1 MSDADYEP
9 STWEMVAD
17 HVERYLATDGD
28 DGFEFHGAKCVI
40 LTTTGAKSGKRRRS
54 PLVRVRDGD
63 RYLVVASMGGAP
75 KHPSWYLNLLADPAV
90 TIQDRAETHHLTA
103 RIATGDEK
111 AELWPKAVAEW
122 PDYEKYQAKTE
133 RDIPLVICE

>member
-1 MSDADYEP
+1 MCKQTISLVFFAALTMSLAEATRAGETCFEDFDSYEVG
-9 STWEMVAD
+9 SNIID
-17 HVERYLATDGD
+17 QGD
-28 DGFEFHGAKCVI
+28 WIGW
-40 LTTTGAKSGKRRRS
+40 
-54 PLVRVRDGD
+54 DGD
-63 RYLVVASMGGAP
+63 RYLAVASMGGAP
-75 KHPSWYLNLLADPAV
+75 KHPSWYFNLLADPAV

-103 RIATGDEK
+103 RIAIADEK